1 MERTAKPIRENR
13 TITVDFHDETTY
25 FALVGTAQAFIE
37 FVLAFMLAIGFQLIH
52 KADCMQQGWPSDT
65 PLPLCP
71 CPPMRSDHLASPV
84 HHVQSGVHRLAPFRP
99 ALPHD
104 AT

>member
-25 FALVGTAQAFIE
+25 FALVGTTQAFIE

-52 KADCMQQGWPSDT
+52 RCKAFATDSRQA
-65 PLPLCP
+65 PL
-71 CPPMRSDHLASPV
+71 
-84 HHVQSGVHRLAPFRP
+84 GVGGGTG
-99 ALPHD
+99 ALE
-104 AT
+104 